1 MVPTIK
7 ICVQEMIQKLD
18 LMANNN
24 EEFDIHKLMEGL
36 TMDIIHRTAFGIKT
50 DIQKNSKSQLI
61 EASRAAL
68 AAKTSEFLASLL
80 LCLPE
85 FSWIINIIRDINEKI
100 SDYFEL
106 TSDQILWKSVEAIVD
121 KRIENYKNDENY
133 RKPKDILSLMIDVI
147 DDKINE
153 ISVINFE
160 NNSEKSLT
168 KVEIIAN
175 AIGIN
180 EAAFESP
187 ANNLAFVIH
196 HLVNYPD
203 IQEKLIEEVDNL
215 YNEDGVIDYNAIVS
229 KMPFTEAVIQETFRL
244 VKPIID
250 LQKIH
255 K

>member
-1 MVPTIK
+1 
-7 ICVQEMIQKLD
+7 
-18 LMANNN
+18 
-24 EEFDIHKLMEGL
+24 
-36 TMDIIHRTAFGIKT
+36 MDIIHRTAFGIQT
-50 DIQKNSKSQLI
+50 DIQKSSKSELI
-61 EASRAAL
+61 EASKAAL

-85 FSWIINIIRDINEKI
+85 FSWIINIVRDINEKI

-121 KRIENYKNDENY
+121 KRIENYNNDDENY
-133 RKPKDILSLMIDVI
+133 RKPKDILHLMIDAI
-147 DDKINE
+147 DDKINN
-153 ISVINFE
+153 ISVFNFE

-187 ANNLAFVIH
+187 ANNLAFIIH

-229 KMPFTEAVIQETFRL
+229 KMPFTEAVIHETFRL
-244 VKPIID
+244 VKLIIN